1 MAEIISEGVAKVL
14 CTFGV
19 GAAGGLAVALIANRL
34 RASTEAALK
43 RRRFRSQIELLRGRI
58 ESRSEDELAI
68 THEFREIPKL
78 ESEAVQVRHFIQ
90 RRLRRRFDSLCAAY
104 KAVSFDPYSGTDQ
117 KRTGEAQAKNEKSK
131 RELGAILQDISNCA
145 WWNV

>member
-1 MAEIISEGVAKVL
+1 VAEIISEGVAKVL

-34 RASTEAALK
+34 RASTEAALN

-68 THEFREIPKL
+68 IHEFREIPKL

-90 RRLRRRFDSLCAAY
+90 RRLRRRFDSTWRHSAGY
-104 KAVSFDPYSGTDQ
+104 I
-117 KRTGEAQAKNEKSK
+117 
-131 RELGAILQDISNCA
+131 ELRMVERLIPMKGVKCGGRVWLKG
-145 WWNV
+145 